1 MTLDGAAYVYPQ
13 YRGNLVGYK
22 GRPNKTDFL
31 QFNTFNLLN
40 LLPDYNLSV
49 YLFFSICIN
58 LQILLTR
65 EL

>member
-49 YLFFSICIN
+49 YLFF
-58 LQILLTR
+58 
-65 EL
+65 